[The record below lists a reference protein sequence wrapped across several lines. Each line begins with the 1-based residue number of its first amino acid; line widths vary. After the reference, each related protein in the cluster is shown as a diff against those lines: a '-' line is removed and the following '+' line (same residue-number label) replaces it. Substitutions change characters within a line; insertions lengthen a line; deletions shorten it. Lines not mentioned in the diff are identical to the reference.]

1 MRTAKPSLD
10 VNLTQRRKNP
20 TWNFRLSLLQRWKQ
34 GWGIFVRVEEGRV
47 LCNEWKK
54 HWRVYKQSQCIEATA
69 SEIFRWGLGGTQN
82 HKLNHLSSF
91 QQRRRLSTLCLVL
104 CVCVCVCVCVSC
116 SFMFWRLMSKWKHW
130 AIPGL
135 FFPNLSIEN
144 PLLRWLDFARATDEF
159 YSEPLRVVTSEN
171 SLSF

>member
-10 VNLTQRRKNP
+10 VNLTQRRKT

-69 SEIFRWGLGGTQN
+69 SEIFRWGLGG
-82 HKLNHLSSF
+82 HKTINSIICPHFS
-91 QQRRRLSTLCLVL
+91 REGDCPL
-104 CVCVCVCVCVSC
+104 CVLFFLCVCVCVSC

-144 PLLRWLDFARATDEF
+144 PLLRWRDFVRATDEF